1 MFIHN
6 WTFNT
11 EKEGFENVASDT
23 TWVAKVKAAVLS
35 YQAVALFFPL

>member
-23 TWVAKVKAAVLS
+23 IWVAKVKAAVLS
-35 YQAVALFFPL
+35 YQAEALFFPL